1 MLNKT
6 TTLANNSVLDI
17 LRATYQTI
25 FISAIDAGKEIGIAP
40 GTTRNMLTEG
50 RFPLPTQKIGV
61 KRVVSIFVLADFV
74 MQRSQ
79 IASSTILPVQNKRGA
94 RAKAVRMQE
103 QGRA

>member
-1 MLNKT
+1 MSKMTKT
-6 TTLANNSVLDI
+6 TADTTVLEI

-25 FISAIDAGKEIGIAP
+25 YISAVNAGKEIGMAP

-50 RFPLPTQKIGV
+50 RFPIPTLKIGA

-79 IASSTILPVQNKRGA
+79 LPVQVRKGA
-94 RAKAVRMQE
+94 RTKAERLKE
-103 QGRA
+103 QGRV